1 MMNHTRPSEKEI
13 KKMFNLFKPL
23 FWLNDPVF
31 YGSHNIPDE
40 GPVLFVGNHTLLGVW
55 DASIMWFK
63 LYNEKK
69 IFTYS
74 LADRAHFH
82 IPVWRELG
90 SKFGMV
96 EGSRETCTELMQ
108 NKQYIMVFPGGARE
122 ALKNK
127 GEAYKLIWKNRL
139 GFAKMAIQNQCT
151 IVPFSAVGAEECYE
165 LIWDSKEILSSPLGM
180 LLKQFGVRKDMVIPL
195 VKGVG
200 LTPLPRPQRFY
211 YKFGK
216 PISTEQFKGMGENEA
231 SLQELRDIVRTE
243 IEGGL
248 EDLLSIREDD
258 PNKTLFK
265 RILSKMMYK
274 K

>member
-1 MMNHTRPSEKEI
+1 MNHQLPSEKEI
-13 KKMFNLFKPL
+13 KNMFKLFKPL

-31 YGSHNIPDE
+31 YGAENIPDE

-63 LYNEKK
+63 LFNEKK

-90 SKFGMV
+90 SKFGMI
-96 EGSRETCTELMQ
+96 EGSRETCTQLM
-108 NKQYIMVFPGGARE
+108 KDKKYILVFPGGARE

-127 GEAYKLIWKNRL
+127 GEAYQLIWKNRL

-151 IVPFSAVGAEECYE
+151 IVPFSAVGAEECYD

-200 LTPLPRPQRFY
+200 LTPLPKPQRFY

-216 PISTEQFKGMGENEA
+216 PIKTDTFKGMHEDETA
-231 SLQELRDIVRTE
+231 LQTLKTLVKSEVE
-243 IEGGL
+243 EGL
-248 EDLLSIREDD
+248 QDLLKIREND
-258 PNKTLFK
+258 PNKTLFN
-265 RILSKMMYK
+265 RILSKMTK

>member
-1 MMNHTRPSEKEI
+1 MDFKRPSEKEI
-13 KKMFNLFKPL
+13 KQMFTLFKPL

-31 YGSHNIPDE
+31 YDAHYIPQE
-40 GPVLFVGNHTLLGVW
+40 GPVLFVGNHTLLGVR
-55 DASIMWFK
+55 DASIIWIK
-63 LYNEKK
+63 LYNELN

-74 LADRAHFH
+74 LADRVHFH
-82 IPVWRELG
+82 IPVWRELA
-90 SKFGMV
+90 SKFGMT
-96 EGSRETCTELMQ
+96 EGSRETCSKLME

-127 GEAYKLIWKNRL
+127 GEAYKLKWENRE
-139 GFAKMAIQNQCT
+139 GFVKMAIKNQCT

-165 LIWDSKEILSSPLGM
+165 LIWDSKEILSSPLGI

-211 YKFGK
+211 YKFSK
-216 PISTEQFKGMGENEA
+216 PISMEEYKGLENDEEVI
-231 SLQELRDIVRTE
+231 QKIKTIVKDD
-243 IEGGL
+243 IEGGIKELL
-248 EDLLSIREDD
+248 EIRDKD
-258 PNKTLFK
+258 PNKTLFN

-274 K
+274 